1 MSSEPIYSL
10 RIQDVFKALETK
22 PEGLLSIDADS
33 RRSLYGQNRLF
44 EQHKEPPLEK
54 LSKQF
59 LHPAAGILILAGLLA
74 LLRGDPVLG
83 IVIFTL
89 TIANAGFT
97 FWRGYRAEQAIK
109 KLQEVLP
116 SYAHILRDGN

>member
-1 MSSEPIYSL
+1 MASEPIHSL
-10 RIQDVFKALETK
+10 RVQDVFKALETK

-44 EQHKEPPLEK
+44 EQRKEPAFEK

-59 LHPAAGILILAGLLA
+59 LHPAAGILILASLLA
-74 LLRGDPVLG
+74 LLRGDPILAL
-83 IVIFTL
+83 VIFTL

-97 FWRGYRAEQAIK
+97 FK
-109 KLQEVLP
+109 KDRF
-116 SYAHILRDGN
+116 A